1 MKFIWLA
8 LSLLPLGVMAADD
21 LSKLK
26 VDANNSIEREE
37 RALKSSK
44 RCIDSSQSVNDFKN
58 CNYNPANFNSEIQ
71 EEQEQP
77 DTGTHSEA
85 TQTHGF

>member
-8 LSLLPLGVMAADD
+8 LALFPLSVMAIDD
-21 LSKLK
+21 LNELK
-26 VDANNSIEREE
+26 NDANNSIEREV
-37 RALKSSK
+37 RALNSSK
-44 RCIDSSQSVNDFKN
+44 RCIDSSKSVKDFKN

-77 DTGTHSEA
+77 DTGTHSES